1 MAEMSTKEK
10 LQYAALDLFS
20 MKGYAATSVDE
31 IAESVGMKGPI
42 IYKYFKGKE
51 DLLYS
56 IVTLSDER
64 YREKMMM
71 ESAVP
76 IWIHNGAEL
85 KEFSLHQ
92 INYTVDN
99 EMIVKIR
106 RMSSIEQFRN
116 TRLAK
121 EASKHQVDNIISM
134 FSRIFKFMMDNG
146 AIDECDPELMA
157 LEFTSPTSVLIQ
169 LCDREP
175 ERKDEAMALIEKHI
189 DFFIA
194 KYCKK

>member
-20 MKGYAATSVDE
+20 KKGYAATSVDE

-51 DLLYS
+51 DLL
-56 IVTLSDER
+56 LSLINITDGN
-64 YREKMMM
+64 YRQEMMI
-71 ESAVP
+71 ETAVP
-76 IWIHNGAEL
+76 VWIHNGAEL

-92 INYTVDN
+92 INFTISNETV
-99 EMIVKIR
+99 VKLR

-116 TRLAK
+116 SRLAQ
-121 EASKHQVDNIISM
+121 EASKHQLDNIIDL
-134 FSRIFKFMMDNG
+134 FSRIFKCMIDNG
-146 AIDECDPELMA
+146 AIDPADPEILA
-157 LEFTSPTSVLIQ
+157 LEYTSPTSVLIQ

-175 ERKDEAMALIEKHI
+175 ERKEEALSLIEKHI

>member
-10 LQYAALDLFS
+10 LQHAALDLFAK
-20 MKGYAATSVDE
+20 KGYAATSVDE

-56 IVTLSDER
+56 LVNITDSN
-64 YREKMMM
+64 YRQEMMM
-71 ESAVP
+71 ETAVP

-92 INYTVDN
+92 INYTISN
-99 EMIVKIR
+99 ETVVKLR
-106 RMSSIEQFRN
+106 RMSSIEQYRN
-116 TRLAK
+116 ARLAK
-121 EASKHQVDNIISM
+121 EASRHQLDNILNL
-134 FSRIFKFMMDNG
+134 FTRIFKCMIDNG
-146 AIDECDPELMA
+146 AVDPYDPEILA
-157 LEFTSPTSVLIQ
+157 LEYTSPTSVLIQ

-175 ERKDEAMALIEKHI
+175 DRKEEALELVEKHI
-189 DFFIA
+189 DFFIS